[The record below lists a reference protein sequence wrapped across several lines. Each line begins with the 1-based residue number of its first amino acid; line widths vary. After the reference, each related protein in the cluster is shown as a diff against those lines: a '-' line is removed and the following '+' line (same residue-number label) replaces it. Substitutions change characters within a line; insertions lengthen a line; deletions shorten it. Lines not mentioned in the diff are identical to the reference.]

1 MSIIYF
7 ALVCVHINYHIY
19 LLVVGLNKLMT
30 VSGAA
35 HSTET
40 VDEKS
45 VFENVDVIHMD
56 KADDEENNE
65 TSFSDTVE
73 NSTDSGEQL
82 NERVSSQRDSLST
95 EEYKIAND
103 EVDDKEVSC
112 DGDESTFRNCNT
124 EDDTANVSTDMTEHN
139 DVNG

>member
-7 ALVCVHINYHIY
+7 SLVCFHINYHIS

-40 VDEKS
+40 ADEKS

-73 NSTDSGEQL
+73 NSTDSVEQL
-82 NERVSSQRDSLST
+82 NERVSSQQDSLST
-95 EEYKIAND
+95 EEYKIPND

-124 EDDTANVSTDMTEHN
+124 EDDTANVSTDMTGHN